1 MVRNT
6 TDRRTEIVQEFL
18 NGQTERAYAYGRLA
32 VRENNGRHQLVA
44 YGHEILADL
53 DPETDHINLYTGHH
67 GTVSQT
73 VTNYVKIL
81 GRELSNSEGFDVT
94 VHNNAAPNTG
104 IGTRASE
111 SAQYINNYV
120 GRFGRN
126 LSPVEKDAKDTVREA
141 LIDRMNDF
149 FN

>member
-6 TDRRTEIVQEFL
+6 TDRRDQIINEFL

-44 YGHEILADL
+44 YGHEILAEL
-53 DPETDHINLYTGHH
+53 DPETDHVDLYIGHH

-73 VTNYVKIL
+73 VTNYVKRV
-81 GRELSNSEGFDVT
+81 GSVLSRSEGFTVT
-94 VHNNAAPNTG
+94 THNNVAPTTG
-104 IGTRASE
+104 IGTRASK

-120 GRFGRN
+120 GRFSEG
-126 LSPVEKDAKDTVREA
+126 LSPVEADAKEEVRQA
-141 LIDRMNDF
+141 LIDRMEEF
-149 FN
+149 FG